1 MSLSVVTNDFI
12 STQVGKSVEDV
23 VPEGCSFDTLTQDGV
38 VDRCFYHVDNERLY
52 PDKEFA
58 PVATNCIIR
67 YTVQVF
73 NFHIQNQY
81 ISFNMHRLL
90 SDVTRQLRHYLR

>member
-1 MSLSVVTNDFI
+1 MPLLVITNDLI

-23 VPEGCSFDTLTQDGV
+23 VPEGCPFETLRPDGV
-38 VDRCFYHVDNERLY
+38 VGRCFDHVDNERQY

-67 YTVQVF
+67 YTVHVF

-81 ISFNMHRLL
+81 DSFNP
-90 SDVTRQLRHYLR
+90 